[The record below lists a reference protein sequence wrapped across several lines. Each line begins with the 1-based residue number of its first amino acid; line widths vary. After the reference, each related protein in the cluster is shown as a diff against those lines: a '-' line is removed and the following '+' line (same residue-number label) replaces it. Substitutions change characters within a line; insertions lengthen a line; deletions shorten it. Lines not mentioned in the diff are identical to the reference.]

1 MYYIHKK
8 VQSSTPGNC
17 KQNCILSDTAEEIDL
32 GKPQEWPGMQLVLIS
47 QFYLQNGIAKLKEN
61 GLFQEEKG
69 RAVS

>member
-1 MYYIHKK
+1 M
-8 VQSSTPGNC
+8 PGNC

-32 GKPQEWPGMQLVLIS
+32 GEPQEWPGMQPVLIS
-47 QFYLQNGIAKLKEN
+47 QFYLQNASAKRKEN